1 MRVATHPSPR
11 CRLAPHLAP
20 RLRSCSAPSPAVFRS
35 SARNNSMATVAGALG
50 RLQMER
56 SALFVCD
63 VQERFRPV
71 IADMPAV
78 IDTTARMVGTPGSGA
93 LFWRGNLVDVAVT
106 SVEYLS
112 VVTVLVG
119 RDRWVAYG
127 TTPHSLEVPTC
138 FPYTLHI
145 VRMFWRLA

>member
-1 MRVATHPSPR
+1 MASTLSSSLRALPR
-11 CRLAPHLAP
+11 LSPHLAP

-78 IDTTARMVGTPGSGA
+78 IDTTARMV
-93 LFWRGNLVDVAVT
+93 RGCAEMNIPIIVT
-106 SVEYLS
+106 EQY
-112 VVTVLVG
+112 
-119 RDRWVAYG
+119 
-127 TTPHSLEVPTC
+127 
-138 FPYTLHI
+138 
-145 VRMFWRLA
+145 